1 MHYLSNMSDA
11 KPGPKNMDLLKQQYQ
26 RLNDI
31 VRDFDFVVMELV
43 DELSQGDPDDDDAM
57 DAILDNP
64 YVAWLYAVNGSA
76 EKLMRKAEELKIND

>member
-1 MHYLSNMSDA
+1 MSDA
-11 KPGPKNMDLLKQQYQ
+11 KPEPKNMDLLKQQYQ

-57 DAILDNP
+57 DAILENP
-64 YVAWLYAVNGSA
+64 YVSWLYSVKENA
-76 EKLMRKAEELKIND
+76 EKLMRKAEELKISY